1 MQAIKKRRINQVL
14 EILTTDPGSKKD
26 IPTWA
31 KATHQEL
38 ISFEER
44 NPEKFRFLVKRLKKA
59 SNNQILRRRRGG
71 VPFFMPR
78 ICATL

>member
-1 MQAIKKRRINQVL
+1 MTKIHKKLNARGLACPMPIVKSMQTIKKMSINQVL

-31 KATHQEL
+31 QATGQEL

-44 NPEKFRFLVKRLKKA
+44 GPNDFRFLVKRIK
-59 SNNQILRRRRGG
+59 
-71 VPFFMPR
+71 
-78 ICATL
+78 